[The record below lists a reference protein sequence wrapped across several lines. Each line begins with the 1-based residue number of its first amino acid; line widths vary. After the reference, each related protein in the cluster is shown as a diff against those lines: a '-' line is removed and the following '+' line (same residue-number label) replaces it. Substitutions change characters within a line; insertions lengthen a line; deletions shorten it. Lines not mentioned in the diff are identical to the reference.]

1 MCINIISAAL
11 LQEPPAGYS
20 CVLQHNN
27 ARIIIV

>member
-20 CVLQHNN
+20 CVLQHN